1 MAQVVAWNADYQG
14 QCDTQA
20 AHKYAR
26 LAHLLDLPAHTPREG
41 VTSLLVA
48 IQALKDEMNMPTGIV
63 DTDVVAVDFDLRLAE
78 MVNQALRDNCT
89 ATNPRTPDAQA
100 LTELYRHAWS
110 GSAALDC

>member
-1 MAQVVAWNADYQG
+1 
-14 QCDTQA
+14 
-20 AHKYAR
+20 
-26 LAHLLDLPAHTPREG
+26 
-41 VTSLLVA
+41 
-48 IQALKDEMNMPTGIV
+48 MNMPTGIG

-78 MVNQALRDNCT
+78 MVNQALHDNCT